1 MVIIGYCILTKTKNK
16 MPIENN
22 SDLPVKLASPA
33 RRALVAA
40 GITTLQQLSRFSEKE
55 IAALHGIG
63 QNALAEI
70 KQALI
75 KNKLSFSKNKET
87 KK

>member
-1 MVIIGYCILTKTKNK
+1 
-16 MPIENN
+16 MPGENN
-22 SDLPVKLASPA
+22 RNLPVKLASPA
-33 RRALVAA
+33 RRALAAA
-40 GITTLQQLSRFSEKE
+40 GITTLKQLSRYSEKE

-63 QNALAEI
+63 QNAVAEI

-75 KNKLSFSKNKET
+75 KNKLSFLKNKET